1 MRKILAAAMVAVVAA
16 GAAAQTHKVAKTEDV
31 LRAVGVYEWTGDVKK
46 PAASRLIPV
55 SLFVDG
61 RFVDAGIYLARPVPM
76 ALYSGTVYELDEAG
90 MAKGYIDL
98 SYATHV
104 HPADPGATSF
114 DDGWV
119 GFGVWRGVAEV
130 KVAKLKEGSN
140 AHVVK
145 EGATVDDPDRP
156 SLRRDKSVNSGA
168 KKDAGAAPDAG
179 KAPES
184 APAEDPDR
192 PTLKKRSAKDADKD
206 RKKDEDRAT
215 VSGAGGSLND
225 DPNRPSLHRGKPAS
239 AMKAGDLKEVMGVP
253 LELKQMVAVSDAATR
268 VPHDFSFHWSDD
280 EQRKMLMAKMEAIA
294 MKMMSVPKTMV
305 AAPAGKGTVRGA
317 KSNLRRGVSP
327 PETGVGPV
335 FLDERLTGYELS
347 YGGAATF
354 VYQAHTAGAGAE
366 LKYVTVVAQQ
376 NPLGDLDVALQTTTD
391 AAHLD
396 RTPWMRLVDAVD
408 ADSSNRASLL
418 FELRGQSSRQFA
430 LYRVIAGQA
439 RQVFLSGST
448 Q

>member
-1 MRKILAAAMVAVVAA
+1 MVAIVATSA
-16 GAAAQTHKVAKTEDV
+16 LAQTRKVAKTEDV

-46 PAASRLIPV
+46 PGASRLIPV

-61 RFVDAGIYLARPVPM
+61 KFVDAGIYLARPVPM
-76 ALYSGTVYELDEAG
+76 ALYSGTVYELEAAG
-90 MAKGYIDL
+90 TVKGYIDL
-98 SYATHV
+98 SYATHA

-114 DDGWV
+114 DDGWM
-119 GFGVWRGVAEV
+119 GFGVWRGVAEL
-130 KVAKLKEGSN
+130 KVTKLHEGSN

-179 KAPES
+179 KVPETT

-192 PTLKKRSAKDADKD
+192 PTLKKRTAKEADKD
-206 RKKDEDRAT
+206 RKKNEDLAT

-253 LELKQMVAVSDAATR
+253 LELKQMVAVSDAAVR
-268 VPHDFSFHWSDD
+268 VPHDFSFHWSDE
-280 EQRKMLMAKMEAIA
+280 EQRKMVMAKMEAIA
-294 MKMMSVPKTMV
+294 VKMMGVPKTVV

-317 KSNLRRGVSP
+317 KSDLRRGVAP
-327 PETGVGPV
+327 PETGAAPV
-335 FLDERLTGYELS
+335 FQDEKLTGFELS

-354 VYQAHTAGAGAE
+354 VYQAQTAGAGAE

-408 ADSSNRASLL
+408 ADASNRASLL